1 MAVEPRTYDLRPQQ
15 LSWPLRL
22 VDAGPRS
29 FYRAA
34 LASLAATSL
43 LTMLIASRIR
53 PRGPLRVP
61 QRDMIV
67 AAAVALCVSAGLGL
81 LSALARGRVRPAW
94 LDRAMDPGERAAV
107 WLALAAWIPFLAIVA
122 YYRAKA
128 TFPPSVRW
136 INFGFTD
143 KRWETAAYLL
153 GALAPMIFLV
163 TAARLLRVARDQHPR
178 SSRDWFAGL
187 FPRFPADEGVTA
199 VTPDAS
205 PSGARASRWRR
216 VLARTGGIVT
226 ALGLAW
232 YFFGPPWYLER
243 TTSPISHQEDV
254 FLVGFQAIARGH
266 LPYIGVAGVQYG
278 PGTQLAS
285 YWFMRHAASFSVVG
299 FRESWATYEWVGA
312 SFLFAAFFLAFGY
325 ARGLAASLL
334 SALAYPA
341 LHEVAFNAKGHFDG
355 YWAWANPLRYA
366 GAIALIILLPAVIR
380 RCPSWR
386 GAAGGIVLGLAW
398 GLMSYMG
405 QENLAAGAVG
415 ALAVGG
421 LLLLSHTLSW
431 PAVRAGLLA
440 ALSGFLLVWL
450 PILGFY
456 AAHGDL
462 GQFLNLYFLSPRY
475 VAEGYSDTTW
485 QGASHESSPMTT
497 MFYVL
502 PFLLAVM
509 ALLAA
514 LDFRPLRI
522 AAEWSRE
529 RILLVVTL
537 LAAILLYQ
545 GALLRSDTTHLT
557 GTLLAVPALVVVAS
571 TVLPR
576 LLGGR
581 LRATLIFSG
590 AVLIAGSFAL
600 LPTAAYSCHSLRAA
614 VEAPYLDRQLL
625 ATQNRAGQSATLAAR
640 RVGPGLAS
648 ARSCCDRSRVPMP
661 VFVNAMNRLHAIVG
675 NRTTYVVDVRNGYP
689 GLVYFVA
696 DLTPAPVL
704 FDKYTTILNEPQ
716 LRAYNAYFRS
726 RVLARIQAL
735 VTNSL
740 HAPEARYFLHRYPRA
755 QEITLSYGHRPYY
768 ILLRPPSRA

>member
-1 MAVEPRTYDLRPQQ
+1 MAVEPRTCDLRSQQ

-22 VDAGPRS
+22 ADAGPRPL
-29 FYRAA
+29 YRAA

-43 LTMLIASRIR
+43 LTMLIALRIR

-61 QRDMIV
+61 QRDMII
-67 AAAVALCVSAGLGL
+67 AAAVALCVSAVLGL

-94 LDRAMDPGERAAV
+94 LDRAMNPEERAGV
-107 WLALAAWIPFLAIVA
+107 WLALAAWFPFLAIVA

-153 GALAPMIFLV
+153 GTLAPMIFLV
-163 TAARLLRVARDQHPR
+163 TAARLLRVARDHPR
-178 SSRDWFAGL
+178 SARAWLAGL
-187 FPRFPADEGVTA
+187 FPKFPADEGVTA

-205 PSGARASRWRR
+205 PSDARARRWRW
-216 VLARTGGIVT
+216 VLARTGGIIT

-232 YFFGPPWYLER
+232 YFFGPPWYLDR
-243 TTSPISHQEDV
+243 TTSPISYQEDV

-285 YWFMRHAASFSVVG
+285 YWFMRHVTSFSVVG
-299 FRESWATYEWVGA
+299 FRESWATYEWLGA

-334 SALAYPA
+334 SALVYPA

-355 YWAWANPLRYA
+355 YWAWASPLRYA

-380 RCPSWR
+380 RCPSRR
-386 GAAGGIVLGLAW
+386 GTAGGVVLGLAW

-431 PAVRAGLLA
+431 PAVRAGLLGV
-440 ALSGFLLVWL
+440 LSGFLLVWL

-485 QGASHESSPMTT
+485 QGASHEPSPMTT

-514 LDFRPLRI
+514 LEFRPLRI

-537 LAAILLYQ
+537 LATILLYQ
-545 GALLRSDTTHLT
+545 GALLRSDTSHLT
-557 GTLLAVPALVVVAS
+557 GTMLAVPALVIVAG

-581 LRATLIFSG
+581 LRATLVTCG

-600 LPTAAYSCHSLRAA
+600 LPAAAYSWSSLRAA
-614 VEAPYLDRQLL
+614 VEAPYTDRQVL
-625 ATQNRAGQSATLAAR
+625 ATQPRAGQSATLAAR

-648 ARSCCDRSRVPMP
+648 APFCCDRSRVPMP
-661 VFVNAMNRLHAIVG
+661 AFINAMNRLHAIIG
-675 NRTTYVVDVRNGYP
+675 NRVTYVVGVRNGYP

-716 LRAYNAYFRS
+716 LRAYFAYFRS
-726 RVLARIQAL
+726 HVLARTQAL
-735 VTNSL
+735 ATDSL
-740 HAPEARYFLHRYPRA
+740 RAPEARYFLQRYPRA
-755 QEITLSYGHRPYY
+755 QQITLFYGHRPYY
-768 ILLRPPSRA
+768 ILLRPPGRA

>member
-1 MAVEPRTYDLRPQQ
+1 MAVESRTHDLEPQRPNW
-15 LSWPLRL
+15 LLRL
-22 VDAGPRS
+22 ADAGPRP

-34 LASLAATSL
+34 LASLAATAL

-67 AAAVALCVSAGLGL
+67 AAAVALCVSAGLWL
-81 LSALARGRVRPAW
+81 FSALARGRVRPAW

-107 WLALAAWIPFLAIVA
+107 WLALAAWFPFLAIVA

-153 GALAPMIFLV
+153 GAFAPMIFLV
-163 TAARLLRVARDQHPR
+163 TAAHLLRVARDHPR
-178 SSRDWFAGL
+178 SSRDWLASL
-187 FPRFPADEGVTA
+187 FPRFPADKGATA

-205 PSGARASRWRR
+205 PSDAWARRWHR
-216 VLARTGGIVT
+216 VLGRTGGIVT

-232 YFFGPPWYLER
+232 YFFGPPWYLDR
-243 TTSPISHQEDV
+243 TTSPISYQEDV

-266 LPYIGVAGVQYG
+266 LPYIGIAGVQYG

-299 FRESWATYEWVGA
+299 FREAWATYQWVGA
-312 SFLFAAFFLAFGY
+312 SFLFATFFLAFGY
-325 ARGLAASLL
+325 VRGLAASLL

-341 LHEVAFNAKGHFDG
+341 LHEVAFTPNGPFDG

-386 GAAGGIVLGLAW
+386 GAAGGVVLGMAW

-405 QENLAAGAVG
+405 QENLGAGAIG
-415 ALAVGG
+415 ALAVGW
-421 LLLLSHTLSW
+421 LLLLSRTLSW

-456 AAHGDL
+456 AAHADL
-462 GQFLNLYFLSPRY
+462 KQFLNLYFLTSRY
-475 VAEGYSDTTW
+475 VAEGYSDTIW
-485 QGASHESSPMTT
+485 QGASHEPSPLTA

-514 LDFRPLRI
+514 LEFRPVRI
-522 AAEWSRE
+522 AAKWSRE

-537 LAAILLYQ
+537 LATILLYQ

-557 GTLLAVPALVVVAS
+557 GTLLTVPALVIVVG

-581 LRATLIFSG
+581 RRATLIVGG

-600 LPTAAYSCHSLRAA
+600 LPTAAYSWPSLRAA
-614 VEAPYLDRQLL
+614 VEAPYLDRLAL
-625 ATQNRAGQSATLAAR
+625 ATQPRAGQSATLAAR
-640 RVGPGLAS
+640 RVGPGLAG

-661 VFVNAMNRLHAIVG
+661 VFITVMNRMHAIIG
-675 NRTTYVVDVRNGYP
+675 NRTTYVVGVPNGYP

-704 FDKYTTILNEPQ
+704 FDKYTTIFNEPQ
-716 LRAYNAYFRS
+716 LRAYYAYFRS
-726 RVLARIQAL
+726 RVLARTQVL

-740 HAPEARYFLHRYPRA
+740 RVPEARYFLQRYPRA
-755 QEITLSYGHRPYY
+755 QRITLFYGHQPYY
-768 ILLRPPSRA
+768 ILLRR

>member
-1 MAVEPRTYDLRPQQ
+1 VAVEPRTYDPRSQK

-22 VDAGPRS
+22 ADAGPRPL
-29 FYRAA
+29 YRAA

-43 LTMLIASRIR
+43 LTTLIALWVR
-53 PRGPLRVP
+53 PRGPLRAP
-61 QRDMIV
+61 QRDMII
-67 AAAVALCVSAGLGL
+67 AAAVALCVSAVLGL
-81 LSALARGRVRPAW
+81 LSALARGRAQPAW
-94 LDRAMDPGERAAV
+94 LDRAMDPKERAAV
-107 WLALAAWIPFLAIVA
+107 WLALAAWFPFLAIVA
-122 YYRAKA
+122 YYRAEA
-128 TFPPSVRW
+128 TLPPSVRW

-153 GALAPMIFLV
+153 GTLAPIIFLV
-163 TAARLLRVARDQHPR
+163 TAARLLRVARDHPQSR
-178 SSRDWFAGL
+178 RDWLAGL
-187 FPRFPADEGVTA
+187 FPRFSADEGATA
-199 VTPDAS
+199 ATPDAS
-205 PSGARASRWRR
+205 PSDARARRWRR
-216 VLARTGGIVT
+216 VLVRTGGIVT

-232 YFFGPPWYLER
+232 YFFGPPWYLDR
-243 TTSPISHQEDV
+243 TTSPISYQEDV

-285 YWFMRHAASFSVVG
+285 NWFMHHIASFSVVG
-299 FRESWATYEWVGA
+299 FRESWATYEWIGA
-312 SFLFAAFFLAFGY
+312 SFLFAVFFLAFGY
-325 ARGLAASLL
+325 VRGLAVSLL
-334 SALAYPA
+334 SALAYPS
-341 LHEVAFNAKGHFDG
+341 LQEVAFNANGHFDG

-386 GAAGGIVLGLAW
+386 GAAGGVVLGLAW

-405 QENLAAGAVG
+405 QENLAAGAIG

-421 LLLLSHTLSW
+421 LLLLSHTFSW
-431 PAVRAGLLA
+431 PAVRAGLLGV
-440 ALSGFLLVWL
+440 LSGFLLVWL

-485 QGASHESSPMTT
+485 QGASHEPSPMTT

-509 ALLAA
+509 TLLAA
-514 LDFRPLRI
+514 LEFRPLRI

-537 LAAILLYQ
+537 LATIVLYQ
-545 GALLRSDTTHLT
+545 GALLRSDTSHMT
-557 GTLLAVPALVVVAS
+557 GTLLAIPALVIVAG

-576 LLGGR
+576 LLGAR
-581 LRATLIFSG
+581 LRATRIVCG
-590 AVLIAGSFAL
+590 TVLIAGSFAL
-600 LPTAAYSCHSLRAA
+600 LPAAAYSWPSLRAA
-614 VEAPYLDRQLL
+614 VEAPYIDRQVL
-625 ATQNRAGQSATLAAR
+625 ATHPRSGQLGTLAAR
-640 RVGPGLAS
+640 RVGPGLAG
-648 ARSCCDRSRVPMP
+648 APFCCDRLRVPMSE
-661 VFVNAMNRLHAIVG
+661 FINAMNRLHAIIG
-675 NRTTYVVDVRNGYP
+675 NRVTYVVDVRNGYP

-716 LRAYNAYFRS
+716 LRGYFAYFRS
-726 RVLARIQAL
+726 YVLARTQAL
-735 VTNSL
+735 VTDSVR
-740 HAPEARYFLHRYPRA
+740 APEARYFLQRYPRA
-755 QEITLSYGHRPYY
+755 QRITLFYGHQPYY
-768 ILLRPPSRA
+768 VLLRPPSRT

>member
-1 MAVEPRTYDLRPQQ
+1 M
-15 LSWPLRL
+15 RL
-22 VDAGPRS
+22 PGAGPRP

-43 LTMLIASRIR
+43 LTMLIASWIR
-53 PRGPLRVP
+53 PRGDLRAP

-67 AAAVALCVSAGLGL
+67 AAAAALCVSAGLGL
-81 LSALARGRVRPAW
+81 LSALARGRVRSAW
-94 LDRAMDPGERAAV
+94 LDRVMAPGERAAV
-107 WLALAAWIPFLAIVA
+107 WLALAAWFPFLAVVA
-122 YYRAKA
+122 YYRARA

-143 KRWETAAYLL
+143 KRWETTAYLL

-163 TAARLLRVARDQHPR
+163 AAARLLRVARDHPR
-178 SSRDWFAGL
+178 NWREWLAGL
-187 FPRFPADEGVTA
+187 FPTFPAGEGVTA
-199 VTPDAS
+199 IMPGAS
-205 PSGARASRWRR
+205 PRHARARRWRR
-216 VLARTGGIVT
+216 ALGRTGGIIT

-232 YFFGPPWYLER
+232 YFFGPPWYLDK
-243 TTSPISHQEDV
+243 TTSSISHQEDV

-285 YWFMRHAASFSVVG
+285 YWLMRHAASFSVVG
-299 FRESWATYEWVGA
+299 FREAWATYEWVGA
-312 SFLFAAFFLAFGY
+312 SFLFVAFFLAFGY

-341 LHEVAFNAKGHFDG
+341 LREVAFTPKGHFDG

-366 GAIALIILLPAVIR
+366 GAIVLIILLPAVIR

-386 GAAGGIVLGLAW
+386 GAASGVALGLAW

-405 QENLAAGAVG
+405 QENLPAGAVG
-415 ALAVGG
+415 ALVVGA

-431 PAVRAGLLA
+431 PAVRATLLA
-440 ALSGFLLVWL
+440 VLSSFLLVWL
-450 PILGFY
+450 PVLGY
-456 AAHGDL
+456 YGAHGDL
-462 GQFLNLYFLSPRY
+462 GQFLNLYFLSPRS
-475 VAEGYSDTTW
+475 VAEGYSDTIW
-485 QGASHESSPMTT
+485 PGAGHARSPMTT
-497 MFYVL
+497 MFYAL

-514 LDFRPLRI
+514 FEFRPLRI

-537 LAAILLYQ
+537 LATILLYQ

-557 GTLLAVPALVVVAS
+557 GTLLAVPALVIVAG
-571 TVLPR
+571 TVLAR

-581 LRATLIFSG
+581 LRPTLIVGG
-590 AVLIAGSFAL
+590 AMLIAGSFAL
-600 LPTAAYSCHSLRAA
+600 LPAAAYSWPSVRAA
-614 VEAPYLDRQLL
+614 LEAPYLDRQAL
-625 ATQNRAGQSATLAAR
+625 AAQPPAGPLATLAAR
-640 RVGPGLAS
+640 RAGAGLAG
-648 ARSCCDRSRVPMP
+648 ARSCCDRLRVPMP
-661 VFVNAMNRLHAIVG
+661 VFINVMNRLHAIIG
-675 NRTTYVVDVRNGYP
+675 NRTTYVVGVRNGYP

-716 LRAYNAYFRS
+716 LRAYYGYFRS
-726 RVLARIQAL
+726 RVLAHTQAL
-735 VTNSL
+735 VTDSL
-740 HAPEARYFLHRYPRA
+740 RAPEARYFRQRYPRA
-755 QEITLSYGHRPYY
+755 QQITLFYGHRPYY
-768 ILLRPPSRA
+768 ILLRPHSRALAGQA